1 MHDGSHG
8 GGSTLPMIRVIPPTR
23 RPVDFGEMN
32 SPAKDA
38 LRLKMAGL
46 IFTLAGL
53 VAVMVLGDKMGG
65 FEKPVAAAPRDYV
78 FIAGAWLVAAHFVA
92 FGLIV
97 LLAGL
102 NDVPLLTSARARRG
116 VMQKASRFHP
126 DYSVL
131 RICGSYGYTR
141 LQVPGGV
148 VVGITTQLGTLS
160 CFSARRF
167 PTPTQRLE
175 VRRRVRRATAG
186 ERSAPARD
194 LSSIV

>member
-116 VMQKASRFHP
+116 VMQKLAGSTLIILCFGYAGLMDIPAFKSLEELWWVSLPSLALFLVSAHVGFRL
-126 DYSVL
+126 L
-131 RICGSYGYTR
+131 R
-141 LQVPGGV
+141 
-148 VVGITTQLGTLS
+148 
-160 CFSARRF
+160 
-167 PTPTQRLE
+167 
-175 VRRRVRRATAG
+175 
-186 ERSAPARD
+186 
-194 LSSIV
+194 